1 MFLSLISDSPSIISV
16 GPSRAIFAQMYNQ
29 TRMTCRA
36 DGNPIPRYQWLQ
48 KLPTHEV
55 ILRGE
60 GAQLVID
67 NVTYDQQGEYVC
79 KAINE
84 IRGEQRAIQS
94 EPIILEVTGAPQIS
108 RFAAPQEIVV
118 QDGEDA
124 VLEVRFCADPLPE
137 QLWHLGSNGPNNVI
151 LAAGTQHGRFVAE
164 IVRKLRDDCY
174 ISTLRINGATPG
186 DSNDYELRLS
196 NSHGIDTHK
205 INLHVRGKK
214 SLEILQL

>member
-1 MFLSLISDSPSIISV
+1 
-16 GPSRAIFAQMYNQ
+16 MYNQ

-36 DGNPIPRYQWLQ
+36 DGNPPPRYQWLQ
-48 KLPTHEV
+48 KLPSHEV

-60 GAQLVID
+60 GPLLLID

-84 IRGEQRAIQS
+84 IRGEPRAIQS

-108 RFAAPQEIVV
+108 RFAAPQQVTV

-137 QLWHLGSNGPNNVI
+137 QVSIQLIFFFEGGGGVSDPLYLSSFSALHFFLIILFGSTNLLTEMTG
-151 LAAGTQHGRFVAE
+151 
-164 IVRKLRDDCY
+164 
-174 ISTLRINGATPG
+174 IS
-186 DSNDYELRLS
+186 
-196 NSHGIDTHK
+196 
-205 INLHVRGKK
+205 LHMQWPLT
-214 SLEILQL
+214 SQ

>member
-1 MFLSLISDSPSIISV
+1 
-16 GPSRAIFAQMYNQ
+16 
-29 TRMTCRA
+29 MTCRA
-36 DGNPIPRYQWLQ
+36 DGNPPPRYQWLQ

-60 GAQLVID
+60 GPQLLID
-67 NVTYDQQGEYVC
+67 NVTYDQQGEYIC

-84 IRGEQRAIQS
+84 IRGEHRAIQS

-108 RFAAPQEIVV
+108 RFAAPQEVIV

-124 VLEVRFCADPLPE
+124 ILEVRFCADPLPE
-137 QLWHLGSNGPNNVI
+137 QLWHLGSTGPNNVI

-164 IVRKLRDDCY
+164 VVRKLRDDCY
-174 ISTLRINGATPG
+174 ISTLRINGASPS
-186 DSNDYELRLS
+186 DSNEYELRLS

-205 INLHVRGKK
+205 INLHVRGKTFYFVGCDIFK
-214 SLEILQL
+214 FVF